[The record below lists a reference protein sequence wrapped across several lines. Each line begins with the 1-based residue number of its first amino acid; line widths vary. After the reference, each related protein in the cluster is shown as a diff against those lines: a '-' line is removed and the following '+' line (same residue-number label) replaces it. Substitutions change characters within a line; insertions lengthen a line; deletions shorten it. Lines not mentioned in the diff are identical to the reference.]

1 MRKIVCEG
9 YLEDEGE
16 VKGPSFDGLECAFNA
31 YLLVHNIGIIH
42 PTNAYPIPLGQ
53 NKIKFALTH
62 NIPFSS
68 TTLST
73 RDGKNPI
80 PIKNDLIL
88 LPDELATL
96 SWNHK
101 GRTEKELRN
110 FKEQITH

>member
-1 MRKIVCEG
+1 
-9 YLEDEGE
+9 
-16 VKGPSFDGLECAFNA
+16 
-31 YLLVHNIGIIH
+31 
-42 PTNAYPIPLGQ
+42 
-53 NKIKFALTH
+53 
-62 NIPFSS
+62 
-68 TTLST
+68 LST

-88 LPDELATL
+88 LPDELAAL